1 MTRRQA
7 EVLILLDAKPADT
20 AALTRAMAF
29 NTVSAAGAMLLTLFV
44 RGWVDR
50 RRVGGGPYLYSVTP
64 DGRTARKALRQPMND
79 RLPRAA
85 RAAGSLAHDRQP
97 VPTKTILPELGVPVN
112 IPTRPA
118 TGRAGLAGALGRTTP
133 ARIPARKVLPPLS
146 RPRMTLAKLIAL
158 RQQPPA

>member
-29 NTVSAAGAMLLTLFV
+29 NTVSAAGAMLLALFV

-64 DGRTARKALRQPMND
+64 DGRTARKALQPRSPR
-79 RLPRAA
+79 RLDDLAPR
-85 RAAGSLAHDRQP
+85 RSF
-97 VPTKTILPELGVPVN
+97 
-112 IPTRPA
+112 
-118 TGRAGLAGALGRTTP
+118 
-133 ARIPARKVLPPLS
+133 LS
-146 RPRMTLAKLIAL
+146 WASRSIFR
-158 RQQPPA
+158 RVR